1 VLLQTSRAEKVRGA
15 LDMYFLEFANLAI
28 FYNVAAGS
36 DSTKGLQLCRALPA
50 DGDAD
55 ELFTHDGRR
64 LLIKL
69 LKRSGSVKDC
79 CSDECDS
86 EVRFVSLLWVRMR

>member
-1 VLLQTSRAEKVRGA
+1 
-15 LDMYFLEFANLAI
+15 MHFIEFTNLTI

-55 ELFTHDGRR
+55 DLFTHDGRK
-64 LLIKL
+64 LFVKL
-69 LKRSGSVKDC
+69 LK
-79 CSDECDS
+79 
-86 EVRFVSLLWVRMR
+86 